1 MEMGVSLTELVDGR
15 EIDFDFL
22 KGRVVAIDAYNIMYQ
37 FLSTIRDRFTGEPLR
52 DSKGRITSHLSGLFY
67 RGSKMLEAGITPVFV
82 FDGKPP
88 EFKQKTIEE
97 RMKIRKGAEAKWKQ
111 ALKEGDIEK
120 VRLYSQGAIRLTA
133 DMAEEAKQL
142 LGLMG
147 ISWVQAP
154 SEGEAQATH
163 MLKKGQVWA
172 VGSQDWDSLLF
183 GAERMV
189 RNLTVS
195 GRRKVP
201 GKERYIDVTPEFIE
215 LDSVLK
221 SLGITHDQLIL
232 LGILIGTDYNPKG
245 VKGVGPKTA
254 LKLVKEKKTLEEVF
268 EKVEWGFDASPEDI
282 FNFFKEPPV
291 KDAHVKKEKLEPEKL
306 LHFLSEEHD
315 FSRERM
321 ESGVKK
327 LEKLSEGRKQQGLGN
342 FLG

>member
-1 MEMGVSLTELVDGR
+1 MGVSLTELVKGR
-15 EIDFDFL
+15 DIDFDFL
-22 KGRVVAIDAYNIMYQ
+22 KGRIVAIDAYNIIYA

-67 RGSKMLEAGITPVFV
+67 RSSRMLDAGITPVFV

-111 ALKEGDIEK
+111 ALKEGDVEK
-120 VRLYSQGAIRLTA
+120 VRLYSQGAIRLTEE
-133 DMAEEAKQL
+133 MAEEAKHL

-163 MLKKGQVWA
+163 MLKKAQVWA

-183 GAERMV
+183 GADRMV

-195 GRRKVP
+195 GRRKVS
-201 GKERYIDVTPEFIE
+201 GKERHTDIAPELIE
-215 LDSVLK
+215 LEPVLK
-221 SLGITHDQLIL
+221 SLGITHDQLIM

-254 LKLVKEKKTLEEVF
+254 LKLVKEKKTLGKVF
-268 EKVEWGFDASPEDI
+268 SGVEWGFDASPEDI

-291 KDAHVKKEKLEPEKL
+291 KDVHLKKEKLDPQGL
-306 LHFLSEEHD
+306 VLFLSEEHD
-315 FSRERM
+315 FSRERV
-321 ESGVKK
+321 ESGARK
-327 LEKLSEGRKQQGLGN
+327 LEKLSEVRKQQGLGS